1 MKARFIWEVRLV
13 MIHVKQSLFFR
24 LHLSVRTRLET
35 CVRRRGGLAVSR
47 TEFVVLLMLALLITF
62 LLIKARVLMVFET
75 LVFRTFAVLSVT
87 VLSVEAVLSITFF
100 AFEMLLAL
108 LAVSFPFVLLS
119 ILAVEAVL
127 WLLLAF
133 KHAAVTSSDSRAIGL
148 VGRCRLSV
156 FLHHGILVASWSA
169 AFFCIEESDTVPRKG
184 NPAGRKN
191 C

>member
-87 VLSVEAVLSITFF
+87 VLSVEAVLSIRPSVHPCGGSG
-100 AFEMLLAL
+100 
-108 LAVSFPFVLLS
+108 AV
-119 ILAVEAVL
+119 
-127 WLLLAF
+127 
-133 KHAAVTSSDSRAIGL
+133 AAAGL
-148 VGRCRLSV
+148 QACGGHL
-156 FLHHGILVASWSA
+156 F
-169 AFFCIEESDTVPRKG
+169 
-184 NPAGRKN
+184 
-191 C
+191 

>member
-100 AFEMLLAL
+100 AFEIA
-108 LAVSFPFVLLS
+108 ARPSGRQLS
-119 ILAVEAVL
+119 IRPSVHPCGGSGAV
-127 WLLLAF
+127 
-133 KHAAVTSSDSRAIGL
+133 AAAGL
-148 VGRCRLSV
+148 QACGGHL
-156 FLHHGILVASWSA
+156 F
-169 AFFCIEESDTVPRKG
+169 
-184 NPAGRKN
+184 
-191 C
+191 

>member
-100 AFEMLLAL
+100 AFEMNA
-108 LAVSFPFVLLS
+108 ARPSGRQLS
-119 ILAVEAVL
+119 IRPSVHPCGGSGAV
-127 WLLLAF
+127 
-133 KHAAVTSSDSRAIGL
+133 AAAGL
-148 VGRCRLSV
+148 QACGGHL
-156 FLHHGILVASWSA
+156 F
-169 AFFCIEESDTVPRKG
+169 
-184 NPAGRKN
+184 
-191 C
+191 

>member
-127 WLLLAF
+127 LQEHFLRPASDPVQVSDPAPVHSWLPCQ
-133 KHAAVTSSDSRAIGL
+133 HPSHPCG
-148 VGRCRLSV
+148 
-156 FLHHGILVASWSA
+156 HHGRGDPEA
-169 AFFCIEESDTVPRKG
+169 DP
-184 NPAGRKN
+184 
-191 C
+191 

>member
-87 VLSVEAVLSITFF
+87 VLSVEAVL
-100 AFEMLLAL
+100 
-108 LAVSFPFVLLS
+108 
-119 ILAVEAVL
+119 

-133 KHAAVTSSDSRAIGL
+133 RHAAVTSSDSRAIGL

-169 AFFCIEESDTVPRKG
+169 AFFCIEESDTVIS
-184 NPAGRKN
+184 AGIGDFIRSDGFRSHSSSSFGGLYN
-191 C
+191 

>member
-1 MKARFIWEVRLV
+1 
-13 MIHVKQSLFFR
+13 
-24 LHLSVRTRLET
+24 
-35 CVRRRGGLAVSR
+35 
-47 TEFVVLLMLALLITF
+47 
-62 LLIKARVLMVFET
+62 MVFET

-133 KHAAVTSSDSRAIGL
+133 WEYSGGTIGRSSAAETVVPNARAPVSASPAIAAAIIFLFIMYLFSKIGL
-148 VGRCRLSV
+148 CLSFQYVPVRKPCR
-156 FLHHGILVASWSA
+156 
-169 AFFCIEESDTVPRKG
+169 G
-184 NPAGRKN
+184 NHD
-191 C
+191 

>member
-35 CVRRRGGLAVSR
+35 CVRRRGGLAISR

-75 LVFRTFAVLSVT
+75 LVFRTFAVLS
-87 VLSVEAVLSITFF
+87 ITFF

-127 WLLLAF
+127 WLLLLAGAG
-133 KHAAVTSSDSRAIGL
+133 AAGFLLRGL
-148 VGRCRLSV
+148 
-156 FLHHGILVASWSA
+156 F
-169 AFFCIEESDTVPRKG
+169 
-184 NPAGRKN
+184 
-191 C
+191 